1 LPAQPSSASRFSI
14 LWIMKRRNN
23 TFVLIAAVLL
33 ADTLFGPGYFIV
45 GINAL
50 RISVMTVS
58 NFIISRILTF
68 NYERCGRMVNCLLRS
83 FQLHNTSFLVNM
95 FKVFVR
101 PIVDYCYSIY
111 CPHTLQ
117 NVQLIESIQRSF
129 TRRIICNDGMSYPD
143 RLNLLELETLE
154 RRGIKNDL
162 IKAYKIIWLN
172 FGNLNLLDLVDN
184 KLGLRSNGDI
194 LSTVGPNGEL
204 NHVLLPTVK
213 LNQSGH
219 PDLGCRKFFYSNRIV
234 NIWNALKRETVLAPN
249 LHSFKTHLDLDLPPS
264 ASYLPPTVS
273 HVLL

>member
-1 LPAQPSSASRFSI
+1 L
-14 LWIMKRRNN
+14 
-23 TFVLIAAVLL
+23 
-33 ADTLFGPGYFIV
+33 
-45 GINAL
+45 GI
-50 RISVMTVS
+50 
-58 NFIISRILTF
+58 IIDEKLSF
-68 NYERCGRMVNCLLRS
+68 NDQCTWVTERCGRMVNCLLRS

-172 FGNLNLLDLVDN
+172 YGNLNLLDLVDN

-194 LSTVGPNGEL
+194 LSTVGPNGEF
-204 NHVLLPTVK
+204 NYVLLPTVK